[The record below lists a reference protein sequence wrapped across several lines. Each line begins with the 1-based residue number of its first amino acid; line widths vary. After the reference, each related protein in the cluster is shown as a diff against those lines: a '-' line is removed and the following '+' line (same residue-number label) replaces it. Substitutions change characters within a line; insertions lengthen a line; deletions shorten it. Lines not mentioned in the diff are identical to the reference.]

1 MSLGPIMVDVAGR
14 SLLPEDKNLLRHPW
28 VGGVILF
35 ARNFSHIQQLCQ
47 LVEEIKR
54 LRHPALLVAVD
65 HEGGRVQRFRD
76 GFTHIPAMHQLGHL
90 YDIDPAQ
97 ARALAKDIGW
107 LMGAELN
114 AVGVDLCFAPVVDLG
129 SGLSE
134 VIGDRAFHADAK
146 VVARLALD
154 LAMGLRDAGMAAT
167 AKHFPGHGGV
177 VLDSHV
183 AQPVDRRDWW
193 DLDADMYPF
202 RTLLNNGVHSVMTSH
217 VVYSQVDALPAS
229 LSPVWIKRILREDMR
244 FQGAVMTDDLS
255 MAGAQAFGGI
265 EQRVQLALEAGADL
279 LLICNHRESVERALA
294 VERGAIPAASAL
306 RLARLRAKRL
316 NAEFATMELL
326 NQHPRVMAI
335 RERIVALINRAPD
348 LKLEG

>member
-1 MSLGPIMVDVAGR
+1 
-14 SLLPEDKNLLRHPW
+14 
-28 VGGVILF
+28 
-35 ARNFSHIQQLCQ
+35 
-47 LVEEIKR
+47 
-54 LRHPALLVAVD
+54 
-65 HEGGRVQRFRD
+65 
-76 GFTHIPAMHQLGHL
+76 
-90 YDIDPAQ
+90 
-97 ARALAKDIGW
+97 
-107 LMGAELN
+107 
-114 AVGVDLCFAPVVDLG
+114 
-129 SGLSE
+129 